1 MQRVGGLLL
10 LLVVL
15 PAFAGTGSVRIRI
28 IDVPLAQAPALPE
41 VEQAQDQMDS
51 AEFEEAVKT
60 LQQALNAP
68 DVSDDQLVEIYR
80 MLGLAHLYMGNEE
93 KARDAYEKLLQ
104 ARPDFELPR
113 SAPPKIRSIYARI
126 KEDIKKR
133 RVRPVT
139 ITTQPLETAK
149 GGEPLEVKAK
159 VEDLAL
165 GSKPKLYYRRGGEQA
180 YSSVDFVR
188 DRKDKTL
195 YRALIPAFELPQQ
208 NATYDVEYYLEVA
221 DAAQRRLAGRGDAYA
236 PQRFAVVAKNDDFTG
251 GGTGEDAWYK
261 NPLIWVGV
269 GVLAAGAG
277 VGVYFLA
284 NQRQTGSAAV
294 TIIYPATP

>member
-1 MQRVGGLLL
+1 MRRVGGLFLL
-10 LLVVL
+10 MLTV
-15 PAFAGTGSVRIRI
+15 PAFAGPGSVRIV
-28 IDVPLAQAPALPE
+28 DVPLAQAPVLPE
-41 VEQAQDQMDS
+41 LEQAQSQLDN

-60 LQQALNAP
+60 LGQALNAP
-68 DVSDDQLVEIYR
+68 DVSDDQLVEIYKL
-80 MLGLAHLYMGNEE
+80 LGLAHLYMGNED

-113 SAPPKIRSIYARI
+113 TAPPKIRSIYARI

-139 ITTQPLETAK
+139 ITTEPVERVT
-149 GGEPLEVKAK
+149 GGEPLEIRAK
-159 VEDLAL
+159 IEDLAL
-165 GSKPKLYYRRGGEQA
+165 GSKPKLYYRRGGEQS

-195 YRALIPAFELPQQ
+195 YRAIIPAFELPQEP
-208 NATYDVEYYLEVA
+208 ATYDFEYYLEVA

-236 PQRFAVVAKNDDFTG
+236 PQQFAVVAKNDNFTG
-251 GGTGEDAWYK
+251 GGTGEDSWYK
-261 NPLIWVGV
+261 NPWIWIGA
-269 GVLAAGAG
+269 GVLVAGAG

-284 NQRQTGSAAV
+284 NQRQTGSV
-294 TIIYPATP
+294 TVTVTYSAGP

>member
-1 MQRVGGLLL
+1 MRRSGGVLL
-10 LLVVL
+10 LLVAL
-15 PAFAGTGSVRIRI
+15 PAFAAPGPLRIL
-28 IDVPLAQAPALPE
+28 DVPLAQAPVMPE
-41 VEQAQDQMDS
+41 VEQAQTQIDN
-51 AEFEEAVKT
+51 AEFEDAVKT

-68 DVSDDQLVEIYR
+68 DVTDDQLVAIYEL
-80 MLGLAHLYMGNEE
+80 LGLAHLYMGNEE

-113 SAPPKIRSIYARI
+113 TAPPRIRSIYARI

-139 ITTQPLETAK
+139 ITAEPVESVK
-149 GGEPLEVKAK
+149 GGAPLEVKAK
-159 VEDLAL
+159 IEDLAL

-195 YRALIPAFELPQQ
+195 FRAIIPAFELPEE

-221 DAAQRRLAGRGDAYA
+221 DAAQRRLAGRGDAYS
-236 PQRFAVVAKNDDFTG
+236 PQRFSVVAKDDDFTG
-251 GGTGEDAWYK
+251 GGQGEDAWYK

-269 GVLAAGAG
+269 GVLVVGAGAG
-277 VGVYFLA
+277 IYVLA
-284 NQRQTGSAAV
+284 NQRQTGEIQASWSFE
-294 TIIYPATP
+294 PTP